1 MSKRFGLCPD
11 DKCPAFDR
19 DLELGLS
26 LTPHSSLTLDIP
38 YIKYRIS
45 KPQNYEIL
53 KGEGR

>member
-11 DKCPAFDR
+11 DECPDFDR
-19 DLELGLS
+19 DVELGLS
-26 LTPHSSLTLDIP
+26 LTPHSRLTLGIP
-38 YIKYRIS
+38 YIKYRIL

>member
-11 DKCPAFDR
+11 DKCPDFDR
-19 DLELGLS
+19 DVELGLS
-26 LTPHSSLTLDIP
+26 LTTHSRLTLDIP
-38 YIKYRIS
+38 YIKYRIL